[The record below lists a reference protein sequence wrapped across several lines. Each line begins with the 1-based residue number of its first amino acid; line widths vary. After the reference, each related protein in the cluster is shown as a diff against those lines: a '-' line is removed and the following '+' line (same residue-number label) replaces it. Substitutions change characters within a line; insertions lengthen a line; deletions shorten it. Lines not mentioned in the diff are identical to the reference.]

1 MSIGVKMKLKLLLM
15 LFLLVS
21 HSSITKENN
30 SIKVLGFASHP
41 AVVKN
46 YLSIVKQ
53 AYAKIG
59 MNPDFI
65 PVSDRRSIK
74 MLNDGQL
81 DGLVIRGKKIALQYS
96 DFIIVPPMLGAAE
109 IRLICQP
116 ELVCDNSL
124 LDDHNKILGLVA
136 QAEYYQELLTGKA
149 ISTYEVIDYQRMEKM
164 FQQKKLD
171 AMIMVFDLNTQGV
184 PSPELNTYRLRQLEG
199 FHIIHKRFS
208 HLVPKLSEAIRQSL
222 AQHTF
227 IQ

>member
-1 MSIGVKMKLKLLLM
+1 MKIKLLFPIFC
-15 LFLLVS
+15 LFCNYVIAKQDS
-21 HSSITKENN
+21 TITA
-30 SIKVLGFASHP
+30 IGFASHP

-46 YLSIVKQ
+46 YLAVVKQ
-53 AYAKIG
+53 AYVKIG
-59 MNPDFI
+59 INPDFI

-81 DGLVIRGKKIALQYS
+81 DGLVIRGKNITLQYP

-116 ELVCDNSL
+116 ELVCDKSL
-124 LDDHNKILGLVA
+124 LDDHSKILGLVA

-149 ISTYEVIDYQRMEKM
+149 INTYEVIDYQRMEKM

-171 AMIMVFDLNTQGV
+171 AMIMVFDLNTQGI

-208 HLVPKLSEAIRQSL
+208 HLVPKLSDAIQKSL

>member
-1 MSIGVKMKLKLLLM
+1 MKVKLWLPIFC
-15 LFLLVS
+15 LFCNYVTAKQES
-21 HSSITKENN
+21 PITA
-30 SIKVLGFASHP
+30 IGFASHP
-41 AVVKN
+41 AVVQN
-46 YLSIVKQ
+46 YLTVVKQ

-59 MNPDFI
+59 INPDFI

-74 MLNDGQL
+74 MLNDGQI
-81 DGLVIRGKKIALQYS
+81 DGLVIRAKNLLIKYP

-116 ELVCDNSL
+116 ELTCDKNL
-124 LDDHNKILGLVA
+124 LDDSSKILGLVA
-136 QAEYYQELLTGKA
+136 QDEYHQELLGGK
-149 ISTYEVIDYQRMEKM
+149 IINTYEVVDYQRMEKM

-171 AMIMVFDLNTQGV
+171 VMIMVFDLNTQGT
-184 PSPELNTYRLRQLEG
+184 PSPELNTFRLRQIEG

-222 AQHTF
+222 VQHTF